1 MPFTVIKSIS
11 SVVSLCM
18 LKWLWCYPFSF
29 SHFIGTSKKKCVE
42 FEYLTQKKNEI
53 IIITITARYFFVQ
66 ILLFSAEIKIFEW
79 RLYIKRK
86 SHPWLN
92 VIVSAKIVKKVSAS
106 AKAVRRKLPK
116 KNMLKVF
123 SAKVHDGLGV
133 FIWFA
138 Y

>member
-29 SHFIGTSKKKCVE
+29 SHFIGTSKKNVLNLNIWPRKKMKSSSSPSLQGISMCKC
-42 FEYLTQKKNEI
+42 F
-53 IIITITARYFFVQ
+53 
-66 ILLFSAEIKIFEW
+66 FSAEIKIFEW